1 MPKFFTAGSDL
12 NAGTVELSG
21 QNAEHLRVLRVR
33 PGEEIIVSDGRG
45 LDARCIVE
53 RMERGNWILRVE
65 ETYPSKGEA
74 SVAVTVY
81 AALPKGDKAETIVQK
96 AVELGA
102 ADITFFL
109 SSRCVS
115 RPDPRAADGKI
126 ARLRKVAEAA
136 AMQSGRGIVPDVQW
150 LPDYPEMAAR
160 AAKAD
165 FSAFLWEEET
175 ERSLGTLMKNAAPF
189 RTAALI
195 TGPEGGFSAEE
206 AQQALRAGT
215 PAATLG
221 PRILRC
227 ETAPICAL
235 TALMYETGNLG

>member
-12 NAGTVELSG
+12 NAGSVELSG

-33 PGEEIIVSDGRG
+33 PGEEIVVSDGRG
-45 LDARCIVE
+45 LDARCVVE
-53 RMERGNWILRVE
+53 RMERGSCFLRVE

-74 SVAVTVY
+74 SVAVTVC

-102 ADITFFL
+102 ADIVFFL

-115 RPDPRAADGKI
+115 RPDRRAAEGKT

-136 AMQSGRGIVPDVQW
+136 AMQSGRGIVPDVLW
-150 LPDYPEMAAR
+150 IPDYREMTAR

-165 FSAFLWEEET
+165 FTAFLWEEET
-175 ERSLGTLMKNAAPF
+175 ERSLGTLMRAAQPF

-206 AQQALRAGT
+206 AQQALQAGI

-227 ETAPICAL
+227 ETAPLCAL